1 MNPTFPRPHRHTGF
15 TMIEVLLVVLL
26 VGVVSGLVLLAASPS
41 DSGRLAIGE
50 ADRLEEAVSLA
61 MDTAVSD
68 NEQYGLLQTDDGY
81 QFLVFDDATA
91 EWLPSDNPA
100 FAAYTLPP
108 DIHLEIQPLESGNN
122 KGGEAAQPMQTRKS
136 KEALLPQVMLLS
148 SGESTAATLAIST
161 EKTAPE
167 KLVLDDIG
175 NLRRNPDAPRENADD

>member
-1 MNPTFPRPHRHTGF
+1 MNPTAPRPHRHTGF

-68 NEQYGLLQTDDGY
+68 NEQYGLLQTEDGY

-100 FAAYTLPP
+100 FTAYTLPP
-108 DIHLEIQPLESGNN
+108 DIHLEIQPLESGN
-122 KGGEAAQPMQTRKS
+122 KGGEAARPMQTRKTQ
-136 KEALLPQVMLLS
+136 EALLPQVMLLS

-175 NLRRNPDAPRENADD
+175 NLRRNPDAPRENTDD